1 MIGMLSKNEIALLHL
16 GQWEGGRKIDSR
28 LGIRAMHT
36 FRKLPT
42 IAPKRK
48 TTVAVKAAES
58 LNVSVIMFVFV
69 SGTCRPYDAIQNG
82 RSLLS

>member
-1 MIGMLSKNEIALLHL
+1 
-16 GQWEGGRKIDSR
+16 
-28 LGIRAMHT
+28 MHT

-58 LNVSVIMFVFV
+58 LNISVIMFVFV
-69 SGTCRPYDAIQNG
+69 SRRFQRDDTIQIR